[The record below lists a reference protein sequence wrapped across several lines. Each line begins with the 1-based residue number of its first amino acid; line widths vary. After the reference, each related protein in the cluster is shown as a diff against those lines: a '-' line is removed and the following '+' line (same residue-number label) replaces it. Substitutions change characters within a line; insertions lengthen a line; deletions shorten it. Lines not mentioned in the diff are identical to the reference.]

1 MDILQVE
8 QELAYCIIASIFFLS
23 GVITS
28 LAFKGVI

>member
-1 MDILQVE
+1 MDILQAE
-8 QELAYCIIASIFFLS
+8 QEFTYCIIASIFFLS